1 MFQEFIV
8 PLLIM
13 MGVYMTMTFL
23 PILLTAIKSKR
34 SIGRVIRMVSYIMTS
49 NYGSL
54 TKDDKEKINVKLFDE
69 IEKAT
74 KVRDITKLKTLVNRL
89 K

>member
-13 MGVYMTMTFL
+13 MGAYMTMTFL
-23 PILLTAIKSKR
+23 PILITAIKSKR